1 MTRYFISTIS
11 IPIIVLLLALCT
23 TDQDITI
30 GSKAFAQLLVSN
42 VKSNTSRIISTVNNN
57 NNNNVTMTIHTTN
70 SIEGNNLN
78 AIKQEEPVI
87 KKKLF

>member
-57 NNNNVTMTIHTTN
+57 NNNVTMTIHTTN

-87 KKKLF
+87 KKKIF